1 MMSMSYEKAVLVSNL
16 PPFIDVVQDMETG
29 FVFESENPT
38 SLANKLNLILLDMN
52 NLERVRLNG
61 SNLMKIKYD
70 WSAIALLT
78 KKSYQSIL

>member
-1 MMSMSYEKAVLVSNL
+1 
-16 PPFIDVVQDMETG
+16 
-29 FVFESENPT
+29 
-38 SLANKLNLILLDMN
+38 MN

-61 SNLMKIKYD
+61 SNLMKTKYD